1 MSAVPTTLVGILAHE
16 DGTAE
21 NVTFTGLASI
31 TGLTV
36 GGGPIVPDKP
46 PQIWGPT
53 DPRPTPPI
61 HLGPGG
67 EPLPPV
73 VGGGPILP
81 DNKPPTE
88 PPPTGTKPP
97 PDNAA
102 GWGYYDG
109 RWGYFPG
116 PQDASPKR

>member
-1 MSAVPTTLVGILAHE
+1 MAAVPTTLVGILAHE
-16 DGTAE
+16 DGSSE

-31 TGLTV
+31 TGLSV
-36 GGGPIVPDKP
+36 GGGPIDP
-46 PQIWGPT
+46 PRIWGPT

-67 EPLPPV
+67 EPGGPPV
-73 VGGGPILP
+73 IGGGPILP
-81 DNKPPTE
+81 DPPDGGA
-88 PPPTGTKPP
+88 PPSGGEKPP
-97 PDNAA
+97 PAGEA

-116 PQDASPKR
+116 P